1 MYLKSIKVCTFAYSI
16 ALIFS
21 FILLEYIS
29 LSHIWLEIISA
40 HLTATFVIF
49 SFSLVYKNS
58 SLYDPFWSVMPFFIF
73 LYLVFNV
80 QVENSSIS
88 RLILIGIPITYY
100 AIRLT
105 WNWSKGWEGLNDE
118 DFRYLNLYATF
129 GNFKWFINLFG
140 IHLFPTLI
148 VNVCL
153 FPLYYAISINSE
165 PLNFIDFFF
174 FIFTIFAVILEHVS
188 DEQMHKFRSNK
199 QNISQ
204 TMNQGLW
211 KHSRH
216 PNYLGEIL
224 FWFGIFGFSLSQSYD
239 NWWLIVFPISM
250 LLMFVLSSIPM
261 MDNRSLERREDY
273 FEYMEKTSS
282 LLPIKLLK
290 KIFN

>member
-1 MYLKSIKVCTFAYSI
+1 MYLKSITICTFAYSI

-73 LYLVFNV
+73 LYLVFHV

-199 QNISQ
+199 QNISK

-211 KHSRH
+211 KYSRH

-273 FEYMEKTSS
+273 FEYMKKTSS

>member
-1 MYLKSIKVCTFAYSI
+1 MYLKSITVCTFAYSI

-21 FILLEYIS
+21 FILLEYIY

-49 SFSLVYKNS
+49 SFSLLYKNS

-73 LYLVFNV
+73 LYLLFHV
-80 QVENSSIS
+80 QVVNSSVS

-199 QNISQ
+199 QNISK

-273 FEYMEKTSS
+273 FEYMKKTSS